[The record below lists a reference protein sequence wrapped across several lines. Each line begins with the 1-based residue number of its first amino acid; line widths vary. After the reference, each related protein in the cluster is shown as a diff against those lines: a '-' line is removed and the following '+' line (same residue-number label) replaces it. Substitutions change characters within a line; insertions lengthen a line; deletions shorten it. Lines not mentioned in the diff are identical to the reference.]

1 MPIGTNPWY
10 TYRLP
15 SDFDTSQVAKVRF
28 VIRQRDGVKVVK
40 TENDEDVKIEGNLVN
55 IRLTQEDTFRLNAKL
70 PGERQ
75 LRIKTKAGDL
85 FKTKPETFMINDCL
99 DREVL

>member
-10 TYRLP
+10 TYRIP
-15 SDFDTSQVAKVRF
+15 FDTSLVAKVRF
-28 VIRQRDGVKVVK
+28 VIRQRDGVKVRK
-40 TENDEDVKIEGNLVN
+40 TEKDVEMEGDLVKI
-55 IRLTQEDTFRLNAKL
+55 RLSQEDGFRLNAKL

-85 FKTKPETFMINDCL
+85 FKTKPQTFTINDCL